1 MIIKVIA
8 AGLNDFTALYKYD
21 KGEYIVAV
29 DAGLEVL
36 QKMGIEADLAIG
48 DFDSL
53 EKKPIKAREVHTF
66 PSKKEKS
73 DLALALDFITK
84 KEFEKIQIYNAT
96 GMRLD
101 HFFSAIFDLA
111 NFSDG
116 RIEIIDRHNV
126 IRVMPSSFILTKKE
140 VGNAYISFF
149 ALKENTF
156 ISLEGFKYPL
166 NVYGLNLSDNLTLSN
181 ELVEE
186 VGEVTI
192 TQPILLMITKD
203 A

>member
-1 MIIKVIA
+1 
-8 AGLNDFTALYKYD
+8 
-21 KGEYIVAV
+21 
-29 DAGLEVL
+29 
-36 QKMGIEADLAIG
+36 
-48 DFDSL
+48 
-53 EKKPIKAREVHTF
+53 
-66 PSKKEKS
+66 
-73 DLALALDFITK
+73 
-84 KEFEKIQIYNAT
+84 
-96 GMRLD
+96 MRLD

-126 IRVMPSSFILTKKE
+126 IRVMPSSFILTKEE

-166 NVYGLNLSDNLTLSN
+166 NFYELNLLDNLTLSN
-181 ELVEE
+181 ELAEE
-186 VGEVTI
+186 VGTVTI